1 MEYNLSS
8 RLRRFREARNMA
20 QKDVA
25 KLIGVSSARYSNWE
39 QGLHRPD
46 IELLSKLCEALNV
59 SPSEMLDIQLS
70 EDDLNDIER
79 SVIRQYRKKPDIQK
93 AVRILLGIER
103 DNVDA

>member
-1 MEYNLSS
+1 MEYCLSS

-20 QKDVA
+20 QKELA
-25 KLIGVSSARYSNWE
+25 ALIGVSSARYSNWE

-46 IELLSKLCEALNV
+46 VELLAKLCEALNV

-70 EDDLNDIER
+70 EDDLNDTER
-79 SVIRQYRKKPDIQK
+79 SIIRHYRSKPDMQK

-103 DNVDA
+103 DNGDT